1 MLNIY
6 TPWGIIEI
14 SEVSMLCDKDVI
26 NRIKRTKG
34 QMQGVLDMMEKD
46 HACMDIVTQLKAIRS
61 SIDQAIGLL
70 TTQNLKEVIQEIG
83 TVDDQR
89 VDEAM
94 RIVLKGR

>member
-1 MLNIY
+1 MI
-6 TPWGIIEI
+6 
-14 SEVSMLCDKDVI
+14 CDKDVI

-61 SIDQAIGLL
+61 SIDQAIGIL

-83 TVDDQR
+83 TLDDHR

-94 RIVLKGR
+94 KIVLKGR